1 MKNCEEIDKIIEN
14 LGGKEEYYCATLTD
28 GSRIIF
34 YINCEQKNFNSF
46 LLSCCALTSEAILS
60 NCESFSQDFL
70 ILHPEDITKID
81 YLDWCQLEDLITDQD
96 SEFIFVD
103 DDNWEE
109 IEGSLIDFLIDGG
122 TICFKGDPFKTFG
135 CKRSIDHPTVAT
147 TTKVANVTEL
157 PSIEGSPVES
167 QQCVQVN
174 SSISGRK
181 RKLF

>member
-14 LGGKEEYYCATLTD
+14 LGSKEEYYCATLTD

-34 YINCEQKNFNSF
+34 YINYEQKNFNSF
-46 LLSCCALTSEAILS
+46 LLSCCALTSDAILS

-81 YLDWCQLEDLITDQD
+81 YLDWCRLEDLITDQD

-103 DDNWEE
+103 DEDWND
-109 IEGSLIDFLIDGG
+109 IESSLIDFLIDGG
-122 TICFKGDPFKTFG
+122 TICFKGDPLVTFG
-135 CKRSIDHPTVAT
+135 DKRNFDHPTVAT

-157 PSIEGSPVES
+157 PSIEGSPVKP